1 MLQGVA
7 KKKKKKSLLLWGLLI
22 HEIFEGHFHYVSLP
36 ESLFMIHD
44 VSQQVHFGMPL
55 YVQTILKT
63 KIIKL
68 I

>member
-7 KKKKKKSLLLWGLLI
+7 KKKKMPSTLGITI
-22 HEIFEGHFHYVSLP
+22 HEIFEDHFHYVSLP

-44 VSQQVHFGMPL
+44 VSQQVQFGVPL
-55 YVQTILKT
+55 YVQIILKT
-63 KIIKL
+63 KIVKL